1 MPLRASTTTVLLEL
15 VRIKIGAGCKASV
28 AWRRPLGTHTENG
41 SPTVAGNTV
50 WFAEN
55 GTQALVAY
63 DATTGKRLVAAPL
76 GGTTLAAPTVID
88 GLVVVES
95 FNGIVEGFDANPTSL
110 PSFAPVHAS
119 STSSADAEHAWQSR
133 SNGVYATDDGGKH
146 WRRIYP
152 QPALAVLRASA
163 TQGVISLGF
172 APGVCMCATR
182 QLWTADG
189 GRTWHDTRTL
199 SGDFAGS
206 GGRVYFWEGG
216 TIRLLAS
223 LPTHASGARL
233 GARTI
238 ASVAN
243 GTIVAVVPL
252 DGAVAALVSN
262 RVNGHGWDN
271 TPRVLVVRAA
281 RAHLVTLP
289 SHNGNPL
296 AQSIKANG
304 RRLTVSAV
312 DYTDQPARTITWT
325 STDAGATWSAGT

>member
-1 MPLRASTTTVLLEL
+1 V
-15 VRIKIGAGCKASV
+15 V
-28 AWRRPLGTHTENG
+28 
-41 SPTVAGNTV
+41 
-50 WFAEN
+50 
-55 GTQALVAY
+55 
-63 DATTGKRLVAAPL
+63 
-76 GGTTLAAPTVID
+76 D
-88 GLVVVES
+88 GLVVVGS
-95 FNGIVEGFDANPTSL
+95 FNGIVEGFGGNPTSL
-110 PSFAPVHAS
+110 PSFGPVRAS
-119 STSSADAEHAWQSR
+119 SASSADAEHAWQSR
-133 SNGVYATDDGGKH
+133 ATGVYATDDGGKQ

-152 QPALAVLRASA
+152 QPALAVLRVSA
-163 TQGVISLGF
+163 TQGVLSLGF

-199 SGDFAGS
+199 SDDFAGS
-206 GGRVYFWEGG
+206 GGRVYFWQDGAL
-216 TIRLLAS
+216 RLLAP
-223 LPTHASGARL
+223 LPAHASGTRL

-243 GTIVAVVPL
+243 GTIVAAVPFG
-252 DGAVAALVSN
+252 GAVAALVSN
-262 RVNGHGWDN
+262 RVDGHGWDN
-271 TPRVLVVRAA
+271 TPRVLLVHAA

-325 STDAGATWSAGT
+325 STDAGATWSVGS